1 MEMTRTK
8 GKEVGEDVDDRN
20 MSQIIQK
27 CQKKESLQT
36 YAMTRNI
43 HHQGSSHHF
52 LYPNVL
58 MNLIL
63 LCNIDPTC
71 LPALWLQSS
80 LPLTVTPFLHHQ
92 LGLTKLHDGLAGL
105 VLQQPAIEEFSMEST
120 REEDEEVK
128 EVEEV
133 FSMQQMILIQMW
145 ERMIDMAMAEPKA
158 DGDVLVRIKKVSDGK
173 PHMEWLMMRGE
184 MTNHETSENKS
195 TIWFIILLWQMQF
208 VFLSF

>member
-1 MEMTRTK
+1 MTGTCHKSSKNVRK
-8 GKEVGEDVDDRN
+8 RN
-20 MSQIIQK
+20 PYKPMQWQETSIIREAVITFSIQM
-27 CQKKESLQT
+27 CWWSW
-36 YAMTRNI
+36 YWP
-43 HHQGSSHHF
+43 
-52 LYPNVL
+52 Y
-58 MNLIL
+58 

-71 LPALWLQSS
+71 LPTPWLQSS

-173 PHMEWLMMRGE
+173 PHMEWLVMRGE
-184 MTNHETSENKS
+184 DDKSWNTRKTNQQYDSSFSCGKCN
-195 TIWFIILLWQMQF
+195 
-208 VFLSF
+208 LSSWVSKLDASV